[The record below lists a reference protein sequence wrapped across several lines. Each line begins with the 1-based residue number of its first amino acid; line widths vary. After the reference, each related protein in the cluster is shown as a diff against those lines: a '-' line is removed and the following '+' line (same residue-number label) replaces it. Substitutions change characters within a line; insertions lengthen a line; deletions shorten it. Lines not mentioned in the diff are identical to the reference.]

1 MAARLVRTLR
11 LRFRHQ
17 HRLAAGEHAVEHIF
31 RVYWPWG
38 AGLLLNCSAFFSRS
52 QRCHVSFAP
61 QNRRLE
67 KCRQLG
73 PSRILLAG

>member
-52 QRCHVSFAP
+52 QRCHVFLH
-61 QNRRLE
+61 RRTADW
-67 KCRQLG
+67 KNAGNWG
-73 PSRILLAG
+73 PVGFC